1 MLISYMKGVVA
12 MITEFGKALRK
23 LRIERNEY
31 LKNMAEKL
39 DISVAYLSAMENGKR
54 KVPEDLVLKI
64 ANIYQLSPRETNKL
78 LELRAS
84 SSAELK
90 ISLDGKSDQQ
100 RKTLLSFAKALDDMS
115 NDDLDQILHIIIKKR
130 N

>member
-1 MLISYMKGVVA
+1 

-39 DISVAYLSAMENGKR
+39 GISVAYLSAMENGKR

-64 ANIYQLSPRETNKL
+64 ANIYQLSPREKNKL

-115 NDDLDQILHIIIKKR
+115 NDDLNQILHIIIKKR